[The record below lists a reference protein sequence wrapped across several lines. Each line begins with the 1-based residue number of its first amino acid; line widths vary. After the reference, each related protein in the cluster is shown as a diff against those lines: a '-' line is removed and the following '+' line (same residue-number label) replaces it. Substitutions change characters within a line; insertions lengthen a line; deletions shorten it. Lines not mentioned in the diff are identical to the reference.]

1 MSTAEATATSTRT
14 DALLA
19 VRDLHKDFPI
29 RSPVLRRTLG
39 TIHAVDGVSFTIGS
53 GETLGLVGESGS
65 GKSTTARVVLRL
77 IEPTSGVVEF
87 DGTDLT
93 GLSGARLRRERR
105 NLQMVFQDPFTSLDP
120 RQTVNAIVGEPL
132 RVHDG
137 LRGAALEQRVAEL
150 LALVGLDRRVT
161 SRYAHEFSGGQR
173 QRIAVARALAPN
185 PRLLVCDEPVS
196 SLDVSTQSQVINLLA
211 DLQQELG
218 LSYLFISHDLAI
230 VRHVSHRIAVM
241 YLGRVVEIGDAAEV
255 YERPAHPYTRALLA
269 AIPLPDPRRR
279 TTRAKVPVR
288 GDVGN
293 PAAPPSGC
301 HFHPRCPDV
310 MEVCRTEDPAPV
322 QTVSGTTVRCHLHDP
337 VQIAAAAGNA
347 VASPA
352 KIEGN
357 KGEP

>member
-1 MSTAEATATSTRT
+1 MTATDVIGVPTGT
-14 DALLA
+14 DALLS
-19 VRDLHKDFPI
+19 VRDLRKHFPV
-29 RSPVLRRTLG
+29 RSPVLRRKVG
-39 TIHAVDGVSFTIGS
+39 TIHAVDGVSFTIAP

-77 IEPTSGVVEF
+77 IDPTSGAVEF

-93 GLSGARLRRERR
+93 ALSGTRLRRVRR

-120 RQTVNAIVGEPL
+120 RQTVHAIVGEPL

-150 LALVGLDRRVT
+150 LGLVGLDRRVT
-161 SRYAHEFSGGQR
+161 SRYAYEFSGGQR

-211 DLQQELG
+211 ELQHELG

-241 YLGRVVEIGDAAEV
+241 YLGRIVEIGDVADV

-279 TTRAKVPVR
+279 TTRTKVPVR
-288 GDVGN
+288 GDVAN
-293 PAAPPSGC
+293 PAAPPAGC
-301 HFHPRCPDV
+301 HFHPRCPEV
-310 MEVCRTEDPAPV
+310 MDVCRTEDPPPV
-322 QTVSGTTVRCHLHDP
+322 RTPSGTTVRCHLHIP
-337 VQIAAAAGNA
+337 VT
-347 VASPA
+347 ASNSA
-352 KIEGN
+352 TGQAMLEET
-357 KGEP
+357 KGET